1 MPLPPVGWCTPS
13 ALSEHSPVCLTT
25 LQRQMKGVGET
36 NGKTQRVRL
45 SVKVRNREGLR
56 RDRESFREQHLIAS
70 CLITACDVVLDVK
83 KPKATFL
90 GLKREQ
96 EQCVTYPPLPAQ
108 PPPTEVQPY
117 TPSLSAAP
125 ESFPTMSPPGRLHAH
140 GATHAKGNEN
150 MIRFRRHCVKSYSCN
165 PKLLFFLPFFYY
177 KNGDISHSHFFLNIG
192 IDCLQ

>member
-1 MPLPPVGWCTPS
+1 MPLPTGGCASAACRMVHTIS
-13 ALSEHSPVCLTT
+13 SIRALSCLSDNTA
-25 LQRQMKGVGET
+25 ET
-36 NGKTQRVRL
+36 DERSR
-45 SVKVRNREGLR
+45 RNKWEDTESQIVSEGQKQREGLR

-70 CLITACDVVLDVK
+70 SLITACDVVLDVK

-140 GATHAKGNEN
+140 GATHAKGNEEHDPVSQALCE
-150 MIRFRRHCVKSYSCN
+150 I
-165 PKLLFFLPFFYY
+165 L
-177 KNGDISHSHFFLNIG
+177 
-192 IDCLQ
+192 